1 MADFCHL
8 HCHTQ
13 YSLLDG
19 AARIERLVASAAE
32 MEMPALAITDHGN
45 LFGVP
50 EFYTKARRAGV
61 KPIIGCEFYVTPSG
75 MDDRSDRTRYHQV
88 LLARNEE
95 GYRNLIRL
103 SSLSYTDGYYY
114 KPRLDLEAIRAHS
127 GGLVATTC
135 CLQGHVPQM
144 ILKQGEAAAR
154 PVFETYL
161 EIFGKDY
168 LIEIQ
173 DHGIEDQHRANA
185 VLLKW
190 AREYDVKVVAT
201 NDVHYVEREDHAA
214 QDVLLC
220 LQTGKD
226 LYDPNRMRFE
236 NDQFFLK
243 TSAQMEA
250 ALGSLE
256 PDQRTQS
263 LVTTLEVADRCD
275 LELEMGK
282 LLMPHYPLPE
292 QFGGDMDGY
301 LRHLVYERA
310 RSRYGELTQAVTERL
325 DLELGIIR
333 DMGYAGYFLIVQDF
347 TTAARDLGVSV
358 GPGRG
363 SAAGSAVAY
372 CLGITNIDPLEYDLL
387 FERFLNPERVS
398 MPDIDID
405 FDDRGRSKVIDYVVQ
420 KYGRQNVCQIITF
433 GTMGAR
439 SVIRDVSRVLGVP
452 LPEADRIAKMI
463 PEGPGQSLASAIK
476 DVPEFRRLL
485 TDQNEQI
492 RNLMHYSQVLE
503 GSARHTGVHAAGVI
517 IAPGEVSEYVPVAV
531 AKGKS
536 GADDVVTT
544 QYDGNWVESFGLLK
558 MDFLG
563 LKTLTVLDDALA
575 EIKRNHGVEIDLDAI
590 PLDDPATF
598 ELFQRADTVAI
609 FQFESSG
616 MREWLRKLKPTSID
630 DLIAMNALYRPGPM
644 DLIPNYIA
652 RKHGQ
657 EDVDFPHEM
666 LKEVL
671 EPTYGIPVYQEQ
683 VMKMA
688 QVMGGYSLGGADLL
702 RRAMGKKKQSEMD
715 KQRGIFVTGA
725 LDRGVDEKTANDVF
739 DMMAKFASYGF
750 NKCVVGSTEIHD
762 ADTGRR
768 TTVAQLFA
776 QKRPM
781 RIHALGEDGKL
792 RPRRVEDVVWN
803 GVKPVFELRTRLGN
817 RIVAT
822 GNHPFK
828 TFGGWTNLEDLEP
841 GTRIAAPRRL
851 SFGAEESWSDHEL
864 IALGGLLSE
873 GNTCHPTTLYFYNND
888 LAACEDFAQSAE
900 QFPNSIARIYH
911 RGDGRHEV
919 AVNTGKGGRFH
930 AGQVPWNKHGVAVRK
945 RVRSGAFLWA
955 EGLGL
960 IGATARDKRVPD
972 GVFRLC
978 DDNIALLLGRMW
990 AGDGYIYGKSS
1001 ATPYYATSSRQ
1012 LAEDVQH
1019 LLLRLGMLS
1028 RVSVKRFKYRG
1039 GKRTG
1044 YTVHL
1049 LGTGTLRRFLDR
1061 VAPHIVCR
1069 DAQVA
1074 ALEDYVASTDRDSTA
1089 SDTLPR
1095 EVRDWVAAER
1105 ETAGWTWKEL
1115 GRRAGASVREFYG
1128 SGSSGKRGFRRST
1141 VERFAWALGSQRL
1154 LDAARSDIYWDE
1166 VVSITPLGEQ
1176 DTYDLT
1182 VEQDH
1187 NFVAD
1192 GLIVHNSHSAAYS
1205 VVAYQTAYL
1214 KANYPA
1220 EFMAAALTNEMSD
1233 TKKLSVVLDEA
1244 RHLEIEILPPS
1255 INKSLAQFTVEN
1267 GAVRFG
1273 LGAIKGAG
1281 LGAIECIIEAR
1292 EEEEA
1297 FTSLFHLS
1305 ESVDPR
1311 TVNKKALESLIR
1323 AGALDELEGHRAQ
1336 LIEALD
1342 GAIQHAHKVQA
1353 DKAAGQNSLFG
1364 PAGGDGSVLM
1374 PPQLPVIDP
1383 WPKGRTLKEEREVIG
1398 FYVSGHPLEAVL
1410 PEIRAFASTRVA
1422 DIPGLLADAPPRED
1436 ERGYTRGPT
1445 HTLCGIVTDV
1455 NHRRTKTGKPMLTAT
1470 IEDFTGQA
1478 ELVAFSNSYDRV
1490 QRYLEPDQIVFARG
1504 EVEMR
1509 GGAVKMVV
1517 QDATPIWKVRDSM
1530 VKSVVLHVNPYDLDE
1545 DSVEEL
1551 HKLADAHRGHAK
1563 LYFAVAL
1570 PGMAEPQRILS
1581 RTCVIEPNGEFMKG
1595 LARIVG
1601 RDAVQVEGDKA

>member
-19 AARIERLVASAAE
+19 AARIDRLIETASG

-50 EFYTKARRAGV
+50 EFYTKARRAGI
-61 KPIIGCEFYVTPSG
+61 KPIIGCEFYLTPSG
-75 MDDRSDRTRYHQV
+75 MEDKTDRTRFHQV
-88 LLARNEE
+88 LLAKNEE

-103 SSLSYTDGYYY
+103 SSVSYTDGYYY
-114 KPRLDLEAIRAHS
+114 KPRIDLEVLRKHA

-135 CLQGHVPQM
+135 CLQGHVPQT
-144 ILKQGEAAAR
+144 ILQHGEEAGR
-154 PVFETYL
+154 KVFETYL
-161 EIFGKDY
+161 DIFGKDY

-173 DHGIEDQHRANA
+173 DHGIEDQHRVNA
-185 VLLKW
+185 VLLKL
-190 AREYDVKVVAT
+190 AREYGVKVVAT

-243 TSAQMEA
+243 TSAEMEA
-250 ALGSLE
+250 ALASLD
-256 PDQRTQS
+256 PDQRTES
-263 LVTTLEVADRCD
+263 LVTTLDVADRCD
-275 LELEMGK
+275 LELEMGN

-292 QFGGDMDGY
+292 QFAGDMDGY

-310 RSRYGELTQAVTERL
+310 RHRYPELSSEVTERL
-325 DLELGIIR
+325 DLELGIIKG
-333 DMGYAGYFLIVQDF
+333 MGYAGYFLIVQDF
-347 TTAARDLGVSV
+347 TTAARRLGVSV

-420 KYGRQNVCQIITF
+420 KYGRENVCQIITF

-439 SVIRDVSRVLGVP
+439 SVIRDVSRVLQIP
-452 LPEADRIAKMI
+452 LPDADRIAKMI
-463 PEGPGQSLASAIK
+463 PEGPGQSLASAMK
-476 DVPEFRRLL
+476 DVPEFRKLAA
-485 TDQNEQI
+485 DQNEQI

-517 IAPGEVSEYVPVAV
+517 IAPGKVSEYVPVAV

-536 GADDVVTT
+536 GGDDVMTT
-544 QYDGNWVESFGLLK
+544 QYDGNWVEAFGLLK

-563 LKTLTVLDDALA
+563 LKTLTVLNDALA
-575 EIKRNHGVEIDLDAI
+575 EIRRLHGVEIDLDAI
-590 PLDDPATF
+590 PLDDKATF

-616 MREWLRKLKPTSID
+616 MREWLRKLKPSSID

-657 EDVDFPHEM
+657 EEVEYPHEM
-666 LKEVL
+666 LRDVL

-715 KQRGIFVTGA
+715 KQRDIFVTGA
-725 LDRGVDEKTANDVF
+725 LDRGVDEKTAHEVF

-750 NKCVVGSTEIHD
+750 NKCILAETEVFD
-762 ADTGRR
+762 ADSGKRW
-768 TTVAQLFA
+768 TVGELFDT
-776 QKRPM
+776 RPEV
-781 RIHALGEDGKL
+781 RLHALNRDHRL
-792 RPRRVEDVVWN
+792 VPRRVEDVVWN
-803 GVKPVFELRTRLGN
+803 GRKPVFEVRTRLGN

-822 GNHPFK
+822 ANHPFR
-828 TFGGWTNLEDLEP
+828 TLGGWTNLEDLEP
-841 GTRIAAPRRL
+841 GSRVAAPRKL
-851 SFGAEESWSDHEL
+851 EFGMSETWSRHEL
-864 IALGGLLSE
+864 IVLGGLLSE
-873 GNTCHPTTLYFYNND
+873 GNTCHPSSLYFYNND
-888 LAACEDFAQSAE
+888 LEAIEDFARAARR
-900 QFPNSIARIYH
+900 FPRTVARID
-911 RGDGRHEV
+911 RRKNGRYEV
-919 AVNTGKGGRFH
+919 CVNTGIGGRFQP
-930 AGQVPWNKHGVAVRK
+930 GQVPWNAGGVAVKPKRRK
-945 RVRSGAFLWA
+945 SGAWFWA
-955 EGLGL
+955 EGLGIL
-960 IGATARDKRVPD
+960 GARAHEKRVPKA
-972 GVFRLC
+972 VFRLRQ
-978 DDNIALLLGRMW
+978 DNIALLLGRMW
-990 AGDGYIYGKSS
+990 SGDGYIFGKSS
-1001 ATPYYATSSRQ
+1001 CGPYYATSSEG
-1012 LAEDVQH
+1012 LAKDVQH
-1019 LLLRLGMLS
+1019 LLLRLGIVS
-1028 RVSVKRFKYRG
+1028 RIHEKRSKYRG
-1039 GKRTG
+1039 GHRVG
-1044 YTVHL
+1044 YALHIM
-1049 LGTGTLRRFLDR
+1049 GTGAYRRFLEMVGPHV
-1061 VAPHIVCR
+1061 VAREEQLSLLREFV
-1069 DAQVA
+1069 D
-1074 ALEDYVASTDRDSTA
+1074 TTNRDSSSA
-1089 SDTLPR
+1089 DTIPA
-1095 EVRDWVAAER
+1095 EVRKLVNRER
-1105 ETAGWTWKEL
+1105 IARGLTWKEVSDT
-1115 GRRAGASVREFYG
+1115 AGVSVRKFYG
-1128 SGSSGKRGFRRST
+1128 SRPAGSFRRST
-1141 VERFAWALGSQRL
+1141 IAKLAWHLASEPL
-1154 LDAARSDIYWDE
+1154 AEIAYSDIYWDE
-1166 VVSITPLGEQ
+1166 VVSITPLGVR

-1182 VEQDH
+1182 IEEDH

-1244 RHLEIEILPPS
+1244 RHLGIDILPPS
-1255 INKSLAQFTVEN
+1255 VNRSVSHFTVEN
-1267 GAVRFG
+1267 GSVRFG

-1281 LGAIECIIEAR
+1281 LSAIDAIVEAR
-1292 EEEEA
+1292 QKEGA
-1297 FTSLFHLS
+1297 FRSLFHLA

-1311 TVNKKALESLIR
+1311 VVNKKALESLIR
-1323 AGALDELEGHRAQ
+1323 AGAMDELEGHRAQ
-1336 LIEALD
+1336 QIEALD
-1342 GAIQHAHKVQA
+1342 AAVQHAQKVQA

-1364 PAGGDGSVLM
+1364 APGGDGAALM
-1374 PPQLPVIDP
+1374 PPQLPVIEP
-1383 WPKGRTLKEEREVIG
+1383 WPKGRSLKEEREVIG

-1410 PEIRAFASTRVA
+1410 PEIRAFASVSVH
-1422 DIPGLLADAPPRED
+1422 DIPGILADNPPVED
-1436 ERGYTRGPT
+1436 ERGFSRGPT
-1445 HTLCGIVTDV
+1445 HTLCGIVTAV
-1455 NHRRTKTGKPMLTAT
+1455 QHRRTKTGKPMITAT

-1478 ELVAFSNSYDRV
+1478 DLVAFSNSYDRV
-1490 QRYLEPDQIVFARG
+1490 QRYLETDQIIFARG

-1509 GGAVKMVV
+1509 GGSVKMVL
-1517 QDATPIWKVRDSM
+1517 QDAIPIWKVRETM
-1530 VKSVVLHVNPYDLDE
+1530 VKSVILHVNPYDLSE
-1545 DSVEEL
+1545 QAVEEL
-1551 HKLADAHRGHAK
+1551 HGVCTAHRGNAK

-1570 PGMAEPQRILS
+1570 PDMPEPQRILA
-1581 RTCVIEPNGEFMKG
+1581 RTAVVEPNGEFMKSVAG
-1595 LARIVG
+1595 IVG
-1601 RDAVQVEGDKA
+1601 RGAVQVEGEKT